1 MESSKSSGEPIT
13 TIVRWRPLSPRE
25 IRNES
30 NKWLYIDTNKDFVY
44 YAPIDSSGS
53 NLKTQVFDFDK
64 VVGPA
69 ESTQSLY
76 NEMVESVVTAAL
88 QGVNGTIFTYGQTGA
103 GKRFTMQGVSD
114 PSINLPGIIQLASN
128 TIFDYIYSQWET
140 DFSIKIS
147 WFEIYSEKLTD
158 LSEKNYE
165 GMNSNEIIMW
175 GKVLENPQNSKEIM
189 DYQDQWYCI
198 NILIYML

>member
-13 TIVRWRPLSPRE
+13 TIVRWRPLRPRE
-25 IRNES
+25 IHNDS
-30 NKWLYIDTNKDFVY
+30 QKCVYIDTDKDFVY

-53 NLKTQVFDFDK
+53 NLKTQVFGFDK
-64 VVGPA
+64 VVEPA

-76 NEMVESVVTAAL
+76 NEIVESVVTAAL

-103 GKRFTMQGVSD
+103 GKRFTMRGVSD

-140 DFSIKIS
+140 EFSIKIS
-147 WFEIYSEKLTD
+147 FFEIYSEKLKD
-158 LSEKNYE
+158 LSVKNYE
-165 GMNSNEIIMW
+165 GINSNEIIRW
-175 GKVLENPQNSKEIM
+175 GKVLENPQSSKEIM
-189 DYQDQWYCI
+189 DYYDQWYCI
-198 NILIYML
+198 NILIYIL